1 MMIQSNEPTRRGGLS
16 FRLIV
21 AGLVATA
28 MITACESGP
37 SPEELAMKAE
47 NARLMND
54 LQGRDSLIGDMTRS
68 FDEIEKNIQMMDDRE
83 QLIAT
88 NTSEQQLSLDKKEK
102 IVRDLQL
109 MNGLMKESRDRIK
122 QLTARLDRSKI
133 DAKGLRAKLKELDQQ
148 LAERDSTITH
158 MKDGLLARDFRIDQ
172 INSNLDSIT
181 MVVARR
187 EAVIDQQTA
196 ELNKAFYVM
205 GTEDELEAKG
215 VITKEGGFIGIGKH
229 TELSGEASSA
239 TFTQADVRELH
250 RIPVRAKK
258 AELMSEHPTSSY
270 EMVME
275 NDMIAYLEIKDA
287 DAFWKLSKYAV
298 LEVK

>member
-1 MMIQSNEPTRRGGLS
+1 
-16 FRLIV
+16 
-21 AGLVATA
+21 
-28 MITACESGP
+28 
-37 SPEELAMKAE
+37 MKAE

-205 GTEDELEAKG
+205 GTEEELEAKG